1 MPPTLPPPALP
12 PPTSRRPPPPCPP
25 PPPPR
30 PSRNLLARRSCPEAA
45 PLLAQQLPT
54 EPCTAAEPLPRQL
67 RREASYAALG
77 LCACQLQDTFGY
89 GTLLAACLREANA
102 LATAAAPPP
111 PPPTPAAA
119 PRLSGLLQAR
129 LCWLLS
135 CWWAFGAA
143 GDDEEDARAT
153 AASFHFLATMLHAG
167 ADAAARLQAA
177 EVLRTLLDG
186 ADAEAAALFRPAAAA
201 ALGGLAAALR
211 ACEGDEAALRLLRL
225 LRVMLRLLPGALD
238 EAPQSGLR
246 EALGALW
253 EAAQREQRLLLLREL
268 RCVQRLVAGG
278 RRDGTSTRGYEV

>member
-1 MPPTLPPPALP
+1 M
-12 PPTSRRPPPPCPP
+12 
-25 PPPPR
+25 
-30 PSRNLLARRSCPEAA
+30 LARRSCPEAA

-54 EPCTAAEPLPRQL
+54 EPCTAAEPLQQQL

-102 LATAAAPPP
+102 LATVAAPTAAGTPP
-111 PPPTPAAA
+111 AA

-143 GDDEEDARAT
+143 GDEEEDARAT
-153 AASFHFLATMLHAG
+153 ASSFGFLACMLHAG

-186 ADAEAAALFRPAAAA
+186 ADAETAALFRPAAAA

-225 LRVMLRLLPGALD
+225 LRVVLRLLPGALD

-268 RCVQRLVAGG
+268 RCVQRLVGG
-278 RRDGTSTRGYEV
+278 A

>member
-1 MPPTLPPPALP
+1 MPDARQPQPAGP
-12 PPTSRRPPPPCPP
+12 
-25 PPPPR
+25 
-30 PSRNLLARRSCPEAA
+30 RRSCPEAA

-67 RREASYAALG
+67 RREAAYAALG

-102 LATAAAPPP
+102 LATAAAAPPP
-111 PPPTPAAA
+111 PPPAAA

-167 ADAAARLQAA
+167 TDAAARLQAA

-268 RCVQRLVAGG
+268 RCVQRLVGAA
-278 RRDGTSTRGYEV
+278 

>member
-1 MPPTLPPPALP
+1 M
-12 PPTSRRPPPPCPP
+12 
-25 PPPPR
+25 
-30 PSRNLLARRSCPEAA
+30 LARRSCPEAA
-45 PLLAQQLPT
+45 PLLAQQLLT
-54 EPCTAAEPLPRQL
+54 EPCTAAEPLQQQL
-67 RREASYAALG
+67 RREASYTALG

-102 LATAAAPPP
+102 LAAGAAAAAGTPP
-111 PPPTPAAA
+111 AA

-186 ADAEAAALFRPAAAA
+186 ADAETAALFRPAAAA

-268 RCVQRLVAGG
+268 RCVQRLVGG
-278 RRDGTSTRGYEV
+278 A